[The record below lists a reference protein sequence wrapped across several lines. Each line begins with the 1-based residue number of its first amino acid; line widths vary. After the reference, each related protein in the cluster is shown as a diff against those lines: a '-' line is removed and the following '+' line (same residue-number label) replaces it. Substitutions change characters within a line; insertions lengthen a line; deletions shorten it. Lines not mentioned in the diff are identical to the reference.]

1 MQKGYDTFLEKH
13 WYLFIA
19 KEGFQLLLI
28 LVFPRYHSKLCRCIY
43 VQYFLQQLQLWLK
56 LNNMFL

>member
-19 KEGFQLLLI
+19 KDGFQLLLI

-43 VQYFLQQLQLWLK
+43 VEYFLQQLQL
-56 LNNMFL
+56 